1 MADRATAKRV
11 AARRATA
18 GPAAAPKRRTRRT
31 SERDAPA
38 TTKLRVVRAPAR
50 RPQEVPPRSRART
63 SVILLL
69 VSAALLT
76 TIGVVMVFSASSVYA
91 FTNYDNSF
99 WFLERQAIY
108 AAIGIG
114 ALLVTAGCATRHGA
128 VCRDR
133 SWSSRSVLLLLAL
146 HPTAGSSVYGA
157 SRWIGLG
164 PLTLQPSEFAK
175 LALIAFTAAVL
186 TRKEGKLD
194 DWLHLGAAA
203 RPRGRCS
210 SPGS

>member
-1 MADRATAKRV
+1 M
-11 AARRATA
+11 
-18 GPAAAPKRRTRRT
+18 
-31 SERDAPA
+31 
-38 TTKLRVVRAPAR
+38 
-50 RPQEVPPRSRART
+50 
-63 SVILLL
+63 ILLL

-76 TIGVVMVFSASSVYA
+76 TIGVVEVFSASSVYA

-114 ALLVTAGCATRHGA
+114 VLLVTARMRYVAWR
-128 VCRDR
+128 RL
-133 SWSSRSVLLLLAL
+133 SVPLVIISVALLLLAL

-175 LALIAFTAAVL
+175 LALDRVRGDGPRA
-186 TRKEGKLD
+186 EGGQARQLAPS
-194 DWLHLGAAA
+194 GAAA
-203 RPRGRCS
+203 GARGDPDRLRS
-210 SPGS
+210 